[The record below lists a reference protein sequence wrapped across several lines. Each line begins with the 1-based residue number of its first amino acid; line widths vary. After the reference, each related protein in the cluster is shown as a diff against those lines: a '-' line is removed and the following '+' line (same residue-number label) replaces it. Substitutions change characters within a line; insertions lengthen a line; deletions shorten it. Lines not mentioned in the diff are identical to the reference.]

1 LPDDHV
7 LLPWHAQGHPRTGLS
22 RKCAAVCTWAAR
34 IRHTDIRD
42 VAGVV
47 PGAVM
52 LEILSKVTAL
62 QSPPSDPSAE
72 AGGQSSGGASI

>member
-1 LPDDHV
+1 MSKAGCGVRPTGRSDRMTAIPLLKLPAGLHV
-7 LLPWHAQGHPRTGLS
+7 SDP
-22 RKCAAVCTWAAR
+22 
-34 IRHTDIRD
+34 
-42 VAGVV
+42 VV

-72 AGGQSSGGASI
+72 AGSQSSGGASI